1 MKCSHGVPFEV
12 KCRGCFEDAMKRVSA
27 SQPEPFKLHDYGP
40 RGKPDTEKV
49 FVLGDIQIGIDT
61 NPRPL

>member
-27 SQPEPFKLHDYGP
+27 SAKFHDYGP